1 MRLWLP
7 FLSGES
13 GCQGQPLRHPR
24 IHGDGQPFQSAAI
37 SPAAPGKEIE
47 GDRFIRLR
55 RGRKEKHV
63 QRSLSNPDWP
73 VNVWE
78 WCEDVFDEAFYSK
91 PEAAGP
97 DPLCTSGSE
106 LRVFRG
112 GSWINVAWGCRSAFR
127 YWDFPSIRMNLIG
140 LRPAF
145 WPLP

>member
-47 GDRFIRLR
+47 GDRFIRVR
-55 RGRKEKHV
+55 RARKEKHF
-63 QRSLSNPDWP
+63 QRSLSDSDWP

-78 WCEDVFDEAFYSK
+78 WCEDGYDSLFYSR

-97 DPLCTSGSE
+97 DPLCTSGPE
-106 LRVFRG
+106 YRIRRG
-112 GSWINVAWGCRSAFR
+112 GSWWNDAEGCRSALR
-127 YWDFPSIRMNLIG
+127 GATGGWDGYVLGF
-140 LRPAF
+140 RPAV

>member
-78 WCEDVFDEAFYSK
+78 WCEDVWDSGFYSK

-97 DPLCTSGSE
+97 DPLSMSGSVYRA
-106 LRVFRG
+106 LRG
-112 GSWINVAWGCRSAFR
+112 GCWVGFAVVCRSAYR
-127 YWDFPSIRMNLIG
+127 GGPSPWNRDQHLG
-140 LRPAF
+140 FRPAVR
-145 WPLP
+145 PLP

>member
-37 SPAAPGKEIE
+37 SPAASGKEIE

-55 RGRKEKHV
+55 RGRKEKHL
-63 QRSLSNPDWP
+63 QRSLSNSDWP

-78 WCEDVFDEAFYSK
+78 WCKDVWNEGIYS
-91 PEAAGP
+91 
-97 DPLCTSGSE
+97 DPGTSPTDPVATSGSN
-106 LRVFRG
+106 LRVIRG
-112 GSWINVAWGCRSAFR
+112 GSWYQGPGTWRSAYR
-127 YWDFPSIRMNLIG
+127 KGYEPNRRAYCLGM
-140 LRPAF
+140 RPVF
-145 WPLP
+145 YPLP